1 MEGETKSYVNSRALY
16 ENKSPLAVLTDIIE
30 EAQQAYCRV
39 ELILNGR
46 EPYKLAAQDYV
57 RGSVAFHMVN
67 KRYRLGEIGLGL
79 YDHCVFG
86 KLERD

>member
-1 MEGETKSYVNSRALY
+1 MY

-30 EAQQAYCRV
+30 EAQQAYRRV
-39 ELILNGR
+39 ESILNGR

-67 KRYRLGEIGLGL
+67 KRYRLSEIGLGID
-79 YDHCVFG
+79 DHCVFG
-86 KLERD
+86 QLESEENSEIYQN